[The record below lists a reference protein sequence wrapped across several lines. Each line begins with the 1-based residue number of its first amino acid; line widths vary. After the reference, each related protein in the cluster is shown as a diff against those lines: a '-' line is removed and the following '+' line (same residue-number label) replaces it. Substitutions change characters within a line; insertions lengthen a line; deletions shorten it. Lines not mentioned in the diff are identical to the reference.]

1 MKSITKTL
9 LALVMVC
16 AFAKAYSQQVSGVAT
31 YQTQRH
37 IEMKMDSTSGITSDI
52 QKTLQEQLRKQFQK
66 EYTLTFDGKKSLW
79 KENATLDKPQAP
91 SSSGIQIQVSTSN
104 DELFNN
110 IEEQSFT
117 NKTNLMGKDFLIED
131 SLKKPEWKLE
141 KEIKNI
147 GQYTCFKA
155 TLTEEKETINM
166 VNGEETAPT
175 KETKVTTA
183 WYTLD
188 IPVQQGPDRFW
199 GLPGL
204 ILEVNDGQMAMMCTK
219 VVLNPSEKL
228 NIIPPTKGK
237 KVSADEYEEIST
249 AKAKEMMERYQ
260 TKGKKGGNHISI
272 EIQG

>member
-1 MKSITKTL
+1 MKSISKTL
-9 LALVMVC
+9 LVLVMVC
-16 AFAKAYSQQVSGVAT
+16 AFAKAYSQQISGVAT

-79 KENATLDKPQAP
+79 KENARLDKPQAP
-91 SSSGIQIQVSTSN
+91 SSNGIQIQVSTSN

-166 VNGEETAPT
+166 VNGEERS
-175 KETKVTTA
+175 
-183 WYTLD
+183 
-188 IPVQQGPDRFW
+188 QQ
-199 GLPGL
+199 PG
-204 ILEVNDGQMAMMCTK
+204 T
-219 VVLNPSEKL
+219 
-228 NIIPPTKGK
+228 
-237 KVSADEYEEIST
+237 
-249 AKAKEMMERYQ
+249 R
-260 TKGKKGGNHISI
+260 
-272 EIQG
+272 